1 MMSFPKWNL
10 KISVLLSGVSGV
22 ILGITSVLL
31 FQYAIKAQ
39 PSEQKLARIQ
49 DQVESQGTLED
60 TFLHDDDP
68 FSAMEKMR
76 ERMFKGF
83 GQFDAFENDFFD
95 RSFSRFGSGHS
106 YSLNQKENDENLIYE
121 INLKDGV
128 DGKTLDIKVEDGL
141 VTISGQTKNQS
152 DAQNDVH
159 NSFFSS
165 SSSFSQSF
173 SLPDYIDAEKVQIQ
187 NSKNKITLTFPKI
200 S

>member
-1 MMSFPKWNL
+1 VISFPKWSS
-10 KISVLLSGVSGV
+10 KILVLLSGVSGV

-31 FQYAIKAQ
+31 FQYAVKAQ
-39 PSEQKLARIQ
+39 PSEQKQARIQ
-49 DQVESQGTLED
+49 DQVEPKGTLED
-60 TFLHDDDP
+60 TFLNDDDP
-68 FSAMEKMR
+68 FSVMEQMR

-83 GQFDAFENDFFD
+83 GQFDALEDDFFD
-95 RSFSRFGSGHS
+95 RGFSRFGRSQS

-128 DGKTLDIKVEDGL
+128 DGNTVDIKVEDGL

-152 DAQNDVH
+152 DTQNDVH

-173 SLPDYIDAEKVQIQ
+173 SLPEYVDAEKVQIE
-187 NSKNKITLTFPKI
+187 NSKNKITLIFPKI